1 MLVYQRVDQIYRI
14 LKTTPGCSAGL
25 PTGELLCQ
33 QDAQGG
39 PEPQQRQKTKK
50 QREKRERSCWIL
62 VGMTFVGDFVGD
74 CFGRSFIRFDDFWKI
89 LDVSFIVLPD

>member
-33 QDAQGG
+33 QDAQGVRSPSNG
-39 PEPQQRQKTKK
+39 KK
-50 QREKRERSCWIL
+50 QKNN
-62 VGMTFVGDFVGD
+62 GKK
-74 CFGRSFIRFDDFWKI
+74 GRDPAGFW
-89 LDVSFIVLPD
+89 SE